1 MIKLKK
7 LFKKLQ
13 PDTNSVLF
21 MQETINEKLLK
32 NVKTQNMMKTNSL

>member
-32 NVKTQNMMKTNSL
+32 NVKAQNMMKTNSL